1 MNTKEYLDAAIYA
14 TKEAGKLLMN
24 QLSSAAR
31 EDNLSNPSVKQDKD
45 SELLILKILKD
56 KFPDH
61 GFLGEEFGE
70 QNPQAMYKWI
80 IDPIDGTNNY
90 TGGRDSFSISI
101 GLENNNEIILGVV
114 YLPKRDELFHAIKG
128 NGAYLNE
135 KPICVNNR
143 ENPLESIITY
153 STYPGD
159 EHKTES
165 LNKKVLDAFP
175 KVKYFGFSNKKNLDE
190 TFGRGSM
197 AAEFCYLACGRIDG
211 LVRLKQKPWDVA
223 GGSIIAA
230 EAGAEM
236 NNLQG
241 NSCSVYEGDYIAANP
256 KLLEKIND
264 TIQG

>member
-1 MNTKEYLDAAIYA
+1 MNIQEYLDGAIFAA
-14 TKEAGKLLMN
+14 KEAGKLLMN
-24 QLSSAAR
+24 QLSFAAK
-31 EDNLSNPSVKQDKD
+31 EDDLSNPSVKQDKD
-45 SELLILKILKD
+45 SELLIIKILKN

-90 TGGRDSFSISI
+90 TGGRDSFSVSI
-101 GLENNNEIILGVV
+101 GLEYNNEIILGVV

-135 KPICVNNR
+135 KSIHINNK
-143 ENPLESIITY
+143 ENASESIITY

-165 LNKKVLDAFP
+165 LNKKILDVFP
-175 KVKYFGFSNKKNLDE
+175 KVKYFGFSDKKNLDK

-211 LVRLKQKPWDVA
+211 LIRLKQKPWDVA
-223 GGSIIAA
+223 GGCIIAK

-236 NNLQG
+236 NNLKG
-241 NSCSVYEGDYIAANP
+241 NSCSVYEGDYVAANP
-256 KLLEKIND
+256 KLLEKINN
-264 TIQG
+264 IINS